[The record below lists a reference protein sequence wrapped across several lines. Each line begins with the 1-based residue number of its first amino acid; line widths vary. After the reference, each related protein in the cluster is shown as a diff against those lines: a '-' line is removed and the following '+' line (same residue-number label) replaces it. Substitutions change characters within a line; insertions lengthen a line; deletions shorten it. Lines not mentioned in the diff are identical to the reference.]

1 MKGPGMDVAPLLHIE
16 DLHLWMRSFE
26 GEAHV
31 LAGVDLRVDRGEI
44 WGLVG
49 ETGCGKSLTG
59 LSVSRLVATPPGRY
73 GGGRIVFD
81 GQDLLALDE
90 ARVRPLR
97 GRRIGMIFQDPTTNL
112 NPLFRIGEQLVDVAL
127 EVGRHSP
134 EILGLPPGAGMRQR
148 RAAAREL
155 AARMLEEVRIPDARG
170 RLDDHPHQFSGGM
183 RQRVL
188 IAMALIGR
196 PDLLIADEPTTALD
210 VSVQAQIL
218 ALLKSMVVAHRMAVL
233 LITHN
238 LGVVAQTCTHVAVM
252 YAGAIVERG
261 TVREVLASPSHPYTR
276 ALLRSIPTRDTVRGA
291 LEGIPGVVP
300 DLVRP
305 PPGCRFAPRCARADG
320 ACTAAMP
327 ALVPVPRSSLDVIGP
342 TGRRLH
348 EVACAHPLQE
358 APMVGA
364 SVPPRDVPDGA
375 AQVIG
380 TSPVA
385 DARPA
390 AG

>member
-1 MKGPGMDVAPLLHIE
+1 MVSMSAPTAFTAAGARAAEPGRAPLLHVD
-16 DLHLWMRSFE
+16 DLHLWMRSYE

-31 LAGVDLRVDRGEI
+31 LAGVDLRVQRGEV

-73 GGGRIVFD
+73 GHGRIVFD
-81 GQDLLALDE
+81 GRDVLQLE
-90 ARVRPLR
+90 EPQVRALR

-112 NPLFRIGEQLVDVAL
+112 NPLFRVGDQLVDVAL
-127 EVGRHSP
+127 AAGAHSP
-134 EILGLPPGAGMRQR
+134 EILGLAPGASRAQR

-155 AARMLEEVRIPDARG
+155 AARMLERVRIPNARE

-210 VSVQAQIL
+210 VSVQAQVL
-218 ALLKSMVVAHRMAVL
+218 ALLKEMVAEYRMAVL

-238 LGVVAQTCTHVAVM
+238 LGVVAQVCSHVAVM
-252 YAGAIVERG
+252 YAGTIVERG
-261 TVREVLASPSHPYTR
+261 PVREVLAAPRHPYTR
-276 ALLRSIPTRDTVRGA
+276 ALLKAIPTRDTARGG
-291 LEGIPGVVP
+291 LEGIPGAVP

-305 PPGCRFAPRCARADG
+305 PPGCRYAPRCARAGDRCG
-320 ACTAAMP
+320 VAAP
-327 ALVPVPRSSLDVIGP
+327 GLA
-342 TGRRLH
+342 
-348 EVACAHPLQE
+348 
-358 APMVGA
+358 
-364 SVPPRDVPDGA
+364 
-375 AQVIG
+375 
-380 TSPVA
+380 PVA
-385 DARPA
+385 SPGAGQVAHELACFHPHPA
-390 AG
+390 G